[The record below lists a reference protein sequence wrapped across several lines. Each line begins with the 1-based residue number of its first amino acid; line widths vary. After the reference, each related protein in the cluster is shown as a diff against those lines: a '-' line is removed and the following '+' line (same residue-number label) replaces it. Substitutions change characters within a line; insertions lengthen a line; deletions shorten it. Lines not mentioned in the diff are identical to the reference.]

1 MARLPDLPEKK
12 KSNRGLA
19 EVHVAVLLFGLSGL
33 FGKWLTLHPMIIVFG
48 RVAFA
53 APFLFIL
60 LWIRKE
66 TIRLSKPRDYL
77 VFILL
82 GAILALHWTA
92 FFLAIQLSTVA
103 IGLLTFS
110 TFPVFVTFIEPLL
123 LKSTFRL
130 RDVLI
135 AAVTLFGVAL
145 VIPSFNIENQMT
157 IGALWGILSGLTFAL
172 LSVLNKKYVAHYSS
186 RVISFYQF
194 SFAGLLLLPM
204 ILPLQPYIN
213 GRSLA
218 LLALLGIVF
227 TGISHTLFI
236 NGLKRVRAQTA
247 SIIASLEP
255 VYGILATVVLL
266 GEYPG
271 LREILGG
278 AVILSMAFLVSRQVE
293 K

>member
-1 MARLPDLPEKK
+1 MAITKDQHTKK

-19 EVHVAVLLFGLSGL
+19 EVHFAVLLFGLSGL
-33 FGKWLTLHPMIIVFG
+33 FGKWLTLHPLIIVFG

-53 APFLFIL
+53 APFLLIL
-60 LWIRKE
+60 LWVKKE
-66 TIRLSKPRDYL
+66 TIRLSKPGDYL
-77 VFILL
+77 VFIML

-92 FFLAIQLSTVA
+92 FFFAIQLSTVA

-110 TFPVFVTFIEPLL
+110 TFPVFVTFMEPLL

-135 AAVTLFGVAL
+135 AGVTLFGVAL

-194 SFAGLLLLPM
+194 TFAGLLLLPM
-204 ILPLQPYIN
+204 ILSLQPYIN

-218 LLALLGIVF
+218 LLALLGVVF

-236 NGLKRVRAQTA
+236 NSLKRVRAQTA

-255 VYGILATVVLL
+255 VYGILATVVFF
-266 GEYPG
+266 GEIPG
-271 LREILGG
+271 LRVILGG
-278 AVILSMAFLVSRQVE
+278 AVILSMALLVSRQVE